1 MKRKLFN
8 AMLSTLFLF
17 FFTGFSAVLAQELK
31 SNPKVKEY
39 SLDVSFKPEEAFM
52 KGKAVVK
59 FEAPVKTEARLVFY
73 LHGELF
79 TESITYK
86 NQKVKFEQKPGYYY
100 DDYSLI
106 ANQVSFYLN
115 QLDADLEITVNYSG
129 YFNPS
134 KARSPSDYM
143 RIAKNEVLLRSY
155 GYSVWFPVFLHD
167 GQDSYKVDFKTV
179 TLQTPKHL
187 KPVFVGNKLNEYVE
201 GDTRITQW
209 TALNTEIRDVQCT
222 AREYNVLSAGDNHI
236 YNLKND
242 ISEKIA
248 GKIMALFTQ
257 MVTLYKKYYKET
269 RDSTP
274 FYLLEMPEYG
284 DISSANVLG
293 MSTEAWTDFGKY
305 AWTKQLLAHELVHP
319 FVQLTIKQANPLFA
333 LVIEGFPSYFHLPV
347 LETILGKEW
356 YDTYMQEIEKSYLI
370 KKKTGKHPRGWKI
383 PKEKP
388 ILDLTA
394 DDIGEYKDLFILSD
408 RVVLFFNYLKKK
420 IGNENFWKFSKELVN
435 MKSIDYNQFEQ
446 LILKYLPESK
456 DDIETWLK
464 KNDYPP
470 AFHL

>member
-1 MKRKLFN
+1 VLT
-8 AMLSTLFLF
+8 TLFVLI
-17 FFTGFSAVLAQELK
+17 FTGFKVIVAEELK

-39 SLDVSFKPEEAFM
+39 SIAVSFKPEEAFM

-59 FEAPVKTEARLVFY
+59 FESGVKTDAPLVFY
-73 LHGELF
+73 LHGELSV
-79 TESITYK
+79 EAISYK
-86 NQKVKFEQKPGYYY
+86 NKKIEFEQEPVFYGR
-100 DDYSLI
+100 DYSLI
-106 ANQVSFYLN
+106 AIQVSIHLD
-115 QLDADLEITVNYSG
+115 QLDTDHQITIDYSG

-134 KARSPSDYM
+134 KSRSPSDYM
-143 RIAKNEVLLRSY
+143 RITKNEVLLRSY
-155 GYSVWFPVFLHD
+155 GYSLWFPVFLHD

-179 TLQTPKHL
+179 TLQTPEHL
-187 KPVFVGNKLNEYVE
+187 KPVFVGNMLNEYVK
-201 GDTRITQW
+201 GDTRITEW
-209 TALNTEIRDVQCT
+209 RALNTDISAAQCT
-222 AREYNVLSAGDNHI
+222 AREYNVLSAGDNYI
-236 YNLKND
+236 YHLKND
-242 ISEKIA
+242 VSEKIA
-248 GKIMALFTQ
+248 GEIMALFKQ
-257 MVTLYKKYYKET
+257 MITLYKKYYKET

-293 MSTEAWTDFGKY
+293 MSTGAWTDFGKY
-305 AWTKQLLAHELVHP
+305 TWTKRLLAHELVHP

-356 YDTYMQEIEKSYLI
+356 YDTYMHEIEKSYLI

-388 ILDLTA
+388 IINLTA

-420 IGNENFWKFSKELVN
+420 MGDENFWKFSKELVN
-435 MKSIDYNQFEQ
+435 LNSIDYNRLEQ
-446 LILKYLPESK
+446 LILKYLPDNKS
-456 DDIETWLK
+456 DIETWLQ

-470 AFHL
+470 RFHLNPRELRE